1 MSQDTNPSSNPS
13 VALSFNRRTIAVLLA
28 AIVGLTTVF
37 LIMTGGSGGTIAQAA
52 TVDVKLSSLT
62 DHECDETEW
71 HFVITQLDSADDAPE
86 FITVTWTGDVTAEV
100 RLEKVTGRTAHYTTT
115 LHLDLAVTG
124 ATADLPDD
132 WSGQFNLSHG
142 PCGGPS
148 PTSPPTTTTASP

>member
-52 TVDVKLSSLT
+52 TVDVKASSLT

-71 HFVITQLDSADDAPE
+71 HFVITQIDSADDAPKS
-86 FITVTWTGDVTAEV
+86 I
-100 RLEKVTGRTAHYTTT
+100 
-115 LHLDLAVTG
+115 AVTFRTRRYQG
-124 ATADLPDD
+124 DRDRSP
-132 WSGQFNLSHG
+132 GQVHG
-142 PCGGPS
+142 PHGSLHHDVQPRG
-148 PTSPPTTTTASP
+148 TVFRDR